1 MGTVAVA
8 TLVVGVAVLLPLKNG
23 KKPSLHARKTL
34 KPSNNRVARRM
45 NTVIIAAK

>member
-1 MGTVAVA
+1 LGTVAVA
-8 TLVVGVAVLLPLKNG
+8 TLVVGVTVLLSLKIG
-23 KKPSLHARKTL
+23 KKCSLPARKML